1 VTSWLQFKPL
11 LSNAATCAA
20 TPWAKMMKDCKVFDK
35 KFTSTSADII
45 FSKAK
50 PKVGL
55 YELNPVDP

>member
-1 VTSWLQFKPL
+1 
-11 LSNAATCAA
+11 
-20 TPWAKMMKDCKVFDK
+20 MMKDCKVFDK